1 MRKFKKRVIYV
12 SGDYSQVCDQTDDL
26 FILMISNIISI
37 LKFDY
42 NKFYVINTKGAFNC
56 NGRRSFYYEKI

>member
-12 SGDYSQVCDQTDDL
+12 SGDQYQACDRTDDL
-26 FILMISNIISI
+26 FILMIANIISV
-37 LKFDY
+37 LKVDY
-42 NKFYVINTKGAFNC
+42 NKFSVLNTKGAFNC